1 LKNPSFTAK
10 KFKKENKSP
19 SAKAEGL
26 GISRLPRLFHR

>member
-26 GISRLPRLFHR
+26 EVVWLP